1 MRINYSA
8 IAAAMAGIW
17 MANDTGAWPECGIEP
32 DLSNVNASSKV
43 LPALL
48 NHDFDGTTLDVMAG
62 VRAIADGGEVV
73 YVGGI
78 TNRQIFSVF
87 TRPEISEPA
96 DLAGGTWGITR
107 MGSSTY
113 VAAQLAL
120 QQWEMTEDDV
130 TFVQLGNVPTIFAAL
145 AGGQIDAASLSPP
158 NSFKARAA
166 GFHELINLAED
177 GPAFPSIGLATT
189 RSVIADRP
197 ELIQGFVKGYAL
209 GVQRFRQDKDTAVAA
224 YRKYLQTDD
233 ADLLDATYTAFKRYV
248 AWPPIIPADGLAHVR
263 QAVATREQPQAA
275 ELTDAQ
281 IFDSQFADQLQAE
294 GLFG

>member
-1 MRINYSA
+1 MSSDDSRRPERGWRAVGGPSLLPAISRRGFLGWCSAALVVPAVAACSQRGAADRTPAASTPAAQAPTSATLGTMRINYSA

-17 MANDTGAWPECGIEP
+17 MANDTGAWRECGIEP

-73 YVGGI
+73 YVGGM

-87 TRPEISEPA
+87 THPDIRQPA

-120 QQWEMTEDDV
+120 QQWGLTVDDI
-130 TFVQLGNVPTIFAAL
+130 TFVQLGKLPTIFAAL
-145 AGGQIDAASLSPP
+145 PGGQIDAAIRSPQS
-158 NSFKARAA
+158 SFK
-166 GFHELINLAED
+166 
-177 GPAFPSIGLATT
+177 
-189 RSVIADRP
+189 
-197 ELIQGFVKGYAL
+197 
-209 GVQRFRQDKDTAVAA
+209 
-224 YRKYLQTDD
+224 
-233 ADLLDATYTAFKRYV
+233 
-248 AWPPIIPADGLAHVR
+248 
-263 QAVATREQPQAA
+263 
-275 ELTDAQ
+275 
-281 IFDSQFADQLQAE
+281 
-294 GLFG
+294 

>member
-17 MANDTGAWPECGIEP
+17 MANDTGAWRECGIVP
-32 DLSNVNASSKV
+32 DQSNVNASSKV

-78 TNRQIFSVF
+78 TNRQVFSVF
-87 TRPEISEPA
+87 TRPDIHEPA

-120 QQWEMTEDDV
+120 QQWGMTDDDI

-145 AGGQIDAASLSPP
+145 EGGQIDAASLSPP
-158 NSFKARAA
+158 NTFRAQAA
-166 GFHELINLAED
+166 GFRELLNLAED

-197 ELIQGFVKGYAL
+197 ALVQGFVKGYAL
-209 GVQRFRQDKDTAVAA
+209 GVQRFREDKDTAVAV
-224 YRKYLQTDD
+224 YRKYLQSDD
-233 ADLLDATYTAFKRYV
+233 PELLDATYAAFKRYV
-248 AWPPIIPADGLAHVR
+248 AWPPIIPADGLDRVR
-263 QAVATREQPQAA
+263 QAVATREQPRAA
-275 ELTDAQ
+275 ELTDEQ
-281 IFDSQFADQLQAE
+281 IFDRQFVDQLQTE